1 VVVENQRALIHKVL
15 WLNPNATDTE
25 FDVRAKEF
33 IHETTTPLRK
43 SVKAGISGL
52 RKNTYLDNNNNPYL
66 AYRMGIAMAG
76 SPGSTMD
83 QEGPLGSNFIT
94 VDYTEG
100 DAAIRQDAEKLM
112 GAPSQEVTGKGSK
125 EIDNINTQSTV
136 AAVKRNR
143 YGV

>member
-1 VVVENQRALIHKVL
+1 MRA
-15 WLNPNATDTE
+15 TE
-25 FDVRAKEF
+25 F
-33 IHETTTPLRK
+33 INETTKPLRK
-43 SVKAGISGL
+43 TVKAGISSL

-66 AYRMGIAMAG
+66 AYRMGVAMAG

-94 VDYTEG
+94 VDYSEG
-100 DAAIRQDAEKLM
+100 DTAIRRSAEKLM
-112 GAPSQEVTGKGSK
+112 GAPSQEVTGKGSE
-125 EIDNINTQSTV
+125 EIDNVNTQSTV

>member
-1 VVVENQRALIHKVL
+1 MRAI
-15 WLNPNATDTE
+15 
-25 FDVRAKEF
+25 EF
-33 IHETTTPLRK
+33 INETTKPLRK

-66 AYRMGIAMAG
+66 AYRMGVAMAG

-94 VDYTEG
+94 VDYSEG
-100 DAAIRQDAEKLM
+100 DAAIRRSAEKLM
-112 GAPSQEVTGKGSK
+112 GAPSQPVTGKGSE
-125 EIDNINTQSTV
+125 EIDNVNTQSTV